1 MDFKKLANALIPDKN
16 LKEPEEYES
25 IYAPRNV
32 PQGAEVTRLA
42 PSPTKERRT
51 LPAECFI

>member
-1 MDFKKLANALIPDKN
+1 MDFKKLANALIPDKD

-25 IYAPRNV
+25 IYPPRNV

-42 PSPTKERRT
+42 PSPT
-51 LPAECFI
+51 